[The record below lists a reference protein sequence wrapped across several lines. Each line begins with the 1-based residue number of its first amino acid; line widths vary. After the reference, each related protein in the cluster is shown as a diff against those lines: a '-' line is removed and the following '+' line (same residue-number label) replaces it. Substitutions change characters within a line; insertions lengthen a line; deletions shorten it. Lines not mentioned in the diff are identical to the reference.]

1 MLWKHRE
8 GRCERLKQVGE
19 SASMAETLVVWR
31 GSRGE
36 REGEEA
42 VGYGTRKRH
51 RRDCA
56 IEMTRNA
63 ICGSTCY

>member
-1 MLWKHRE
+1 MLWKNCD

-19 SASMAETLVVWR
+19 SADMAGTLVVWR

-42 VGYGTRKRH
+42 VGYGTRYRH
-51 RRDCA
+51 RLCD
-56 IEMTRNA
+56 
-63 ICGSTCY
+63 